1 MAAGIDPCMLIA
13 SRPAMLTI
21 RPRAAVLA
29 GAALSAGLILVGT
42 PAWAQPATSADTAL
56 ANQPA
61 PAALPH
67 RKEAHHAER
76 AVPASMVI
84 RGADTIGLIATL
96 PWWRVDESQPRS
108 ESGWYESPILT
119 ACDLWLGF
127 PYATADARSL
137 TVRLATAQHASEIEL
152 AVDRIRVADPDELNE
167 LDLAAP
173 EEPRRTASWGWLQGL
188 LVVLVGAGAAASAA
202 RFLMARGSSQHAA

>member
-1 MAAGIDPCMLIA
+1 MLIA
-13 SRPAMLTI
+13 SRPALPMI
-21 RPRAAVLA
+21 RSLAAVIA
-29 GAALSAGLILVGT
+29 GAALLVGSVLIDT
-42 PAWAQPATSADTAL
+42 PARAQPATSVDTAISTR
-56 ANQPA
+56 PA
-61 PAALPH
+61 PAAVPRRKEPH
-67 RKEAHHAER
+67 RAEH

-119 ACDLWLGF
+119 ACDVWLGF

-137 TVRLATAQHASEIEL
+137 TVRLAAAQHASEIEL
-152 AVDRIRVADPDELNE
+152 AVDRIRVADPNELNAI
-167 LDLAAP
+167 DLTAP
-173 EEPRRTASWGWLQGL
+173 EEPKKAAGWGWLNGL

-202 RFLMARGSSQHAA
+202 RYLMT

>member
-1 MAAGIDPCMLIA
+1 MIRSMATM
-13 SRPAMLTI
+13 
-21 RPRAAVLA
+21 VV
-29 GAALSAGLILVGT
+29 GAALLAGLTVIHT
-42 PAWAQPATSADTAL
+42 QARAQPATST
-56 ANQPA
+56 A
-61 PAALPH
+61 PAASIQPVPASVPH
-67 RKEAHHAER
+67 RKEAHRAER
-76 AVPASMVI
+76 TVPASMVI

-137 TVRLATAQHASEIEL
+137 TVRLAAAQHASEIEL
-152 AVDRIRVADPDELNE
+152 AVDRIRVADPNELNE
-167 LDLAAP
+167 IDLTAP
-173 EEPRRTASWGWLQGL
+173 EEPQKAAGWGWLNGL

-202 RFLMARGSSQHAA
+202 RYLMA